1 MRFFCK
7 YQPYGNTRI
16 DKRENPAEEKKI
28 PTACPSGKEDEA
40 AAEGRK
46 GEGKERINEE
56 IFSDKHCLRVIG
68 AFFSLFL
75 SFFVVF
81 SLLRCLWRQ
90 PLFAFHYCFLRKI
103 FDYELLDDSLCILP
117 FESLAITPC
126 VCVFVYD
133 GIW

>member
-1 MRFFCK
+1 MRFFCN

-75 SFFVVF
+75 SLFF
-81 SLLRCLWRQ
+81 R
-90 PLFAFHYCFLRKI
+90 
-103 FDYELLDDSLCILP
+103 
-117 FESLAITPC
+117 
-126 VCVFVYD
+126 CVFLVKVLVTAAALCFSSLFLKEN
-133 GIW
+133 I